1 MMVDGT
7 WTVLRPWAVVS
18 VALVCLSLAVV
29 AMSRWFGYDT
39 DVVHMP
45 IPALTAL
52 LVASGVAYV
61 VVVPR
66 FVSAVPVGGNSRRA
80 AFVLMV
86 AAGLVARLVLFASE
100 PILEDDYQRYL
111 WDGAVTANLHNP
123 YAVAP
128 QAVIAGGP
136 THPLGALAARSGPVL
151 ERIGH
156 GELTTIYPPLAQ
168 AAFTAAYLIAPFSLT
183 AWRSVLL
190 AFDIATLGLIVVWL
204 GTLGRSP
211 LWAALYWWNPVVI
224 KELFNAA
231 HMDGLLAPFVL
242 AALLLALNRPLLA
255 TAAVGIAFGIKF
267 WPALL
272 LPLIWRPLA
281 SDWRRLAI
289 AGLAFAPFAVV
300 ALWPQ
305 IAAGLDRGAGLVA
318 YAGTWSRNSALYP
331 ALETLIGWGV
341 GGAHAP
347 LVARGLIA
355 AALVATA
362 VRLAWRPIGSQGDL
376 VRRAT
381 LLVGALFLLIPA
393 QYPWYSVWLAPLLAI
408 HPIPGLLLLPAV
420 LPLCELFFYFA
431 AREMPD
437 VFIRFIV
444 WGIWIPVW
452 IMLAVDWRR
461 DRFFTPSYV
470 CTSKELI

>member
-1 MMVDGT
+1 MAI
-7 WTVLRPWAVVS
+7 TVLLLS
-18 VALVCLSLAVV
+18 VALVCSSLAV
-29 AMSRWFGYDT
+29 ACMSRWFGYDI
-39 DVVHMP
+39 DVVDMP

-52 LVASGVAYV
+52 LVAAGVAYV

-66 FVSAVPVGGNSRRA
+66 LVSAAPVVGHSRRS

-86 AAGLVARLVLFASE
+86 AAGLAARLVLFASE

-111 WDGAVTANLHNP
+111 WDGAVTASGHNP
-123 YAVAP
+123 YIYSP
-128 QAVIAGGP
+128 QAVIAGGQA
-136 THPLGALAARSGPVL
+136 HPLGVIAARSGMVL
-151 ERIGH
+151 KRIGH
-156 GELTTIYPPLAQ
+156 PELTTVYPPLAQ
-168 AAFTAAYLIAPFSLT
+168 AAFALATRIAPFSLT
-183 AWRSVLL
+183 AWRGVVLV
-190 AFDIATLGLIVVWL
+190 FDLATLALIVVWL

-211 LWAALYWWNPVVI
+211 LWAAVYWWNPVVI
-224 KELFNAA
+224 KELFNSA

-242 AALLLALNRPLLA
+242 AALLLARHRPLLA
-255 TAAVGIAFGIKF
+255 TAAVGFAFGVKF

-281 SDWRRLAI
+281 SNWRRLAV
-289 AGLAFAPFAVV
+289 AGLVFAPFAVV

-347 LVARGLIA
+347 LVARGLICV
-355 AALVATA
+355 ALVATA
-362 VRLAWRPIGSQGDL
+362 VGLAWRPIGSPGDL
-376 VRRAT
+376 VGRAT

-408 HPIPGLLLLPAV
+408 HPIRGLLLLPAV
-420 LPLCELFFYFA
+420 LPLYELFFYFA

-437 VFIRFIV
+437 VFTRFIV
-444 WGIWIPVW
+444 WAIWIPVW

-461 DRFFTPSYV
+461 DRLFLGSTV

>member
-1 MMVDGT
+1 MVDRT
-7 WTVLRPWAVVS
+7 WTVLRPWAVMS
-18 VALVCLSLAVV
+18 VALGCWTLLVV
-29 AMSRWFGYDT
+29 NMSRWFGYDT
-39 DVVHMP
+39 EVVDMP

-52 LVASGVAYV
+52 LVSAGVAYV

-66 FVSAVPVGGNSRRA
+66 LVSAAPVGRARRA

-86 AAGLVARLVLFASE
+86 AAGLAARLILFASE

-111 WDGAVTANLHNP
+111 WDGAVTASSHNP
-123 YAVAP
+123 YSYSP

-136 THPLGALAARSGPVL
+136 LHPLGALAARSGTVL

-168 AAFTAAYLIAPFSLT
+168 AAFALAHRIAPFSLT
-183 AWRSVLL
+183 AWRGVVLI
-190 AFDIATLGLIVVWL
+190 FDVATLGLIVVWL

-211 LWAALYWWNPVVI
+211 LWAAVYWWNPVVI

-242 AALLLALNRPLLA
+242 SALLLARHRPMLA
-255 TAAVGIAFGIKF
+255 TVAVGIAFGIKF

-272 LPLIWRPLA
+272 LPLIWRPLLG
-281 SDWRRLAI
+281 DRRRLAT
-289 AGLAFAPFAVV
+289 AGLVFAPFAMI

-305 IAAGLDRGAGLVA
+305 FAAGLDRGAGLVA

-341 GGAHAP
+341 GNGHAP
-347 LVARGLIA
+347 LAARGLIG

-362 VRLAWRPIGSQGDL
+362 AGAAWRPIGSPGDL

-381 LLVGALFLLIPA
+381 LLAGALFLLVPA
-393 QYPWYSVWLAPLLAI
+393 QYPWYSVWLAPLLAL
-408 HPIPGLLLLPAV
+408 HPIPGALLLPAV
-420 LPLCELFFYFA
+420 LPLYELFFYFT

-437 VFIRFIV
+437 VFTRIIV

-452 IMLAVDWRR
+452 IMLAADWRR
-461 DRFFTPSYV
+461 DRFIAPSYV